1 MFISLNKKILYTISI
16 FLILTFTLFVITF
29 YAVYGSKFVEDQ
41 RFASLSALQI
51 SELSNNNAT
60 LRQEL
65 NSIRKQIPQVRI
77 SAKAQKILESQV
89 DTQINEISQEYQRLE
104 EFSKNYIKRYSS
116 MKEAVKIIIS
126 SLLIIAVLILIFGSL
141 IRRWL
146 LIPINRL
153 SQISDKVSA
162 GDLSSRVPLETS
174 PLFRDELSNLSKTFN
189 QMLQNLNQNFNEIKS
204 KEHFL
209 QSLIDNIPDGIRV
222 IDENYNIV
230 IANKTYYKQT
240 QHPVPNSP
248 EK

>member
-1 MFISLNKKILYTISI
+1 
-16 FLILTFTLFVITF
+16 
-29 YAVYGSKFVEDQ
+29 
-41 RFASLSALQI
+41 
-51 SELSNNNAT
+51 
-60 LRQEL
+60 
-65 NSIRKQIPQVRI
+65 
-77 SAKAQKILESQV
+77 
-89 DTQINEISQEYQRLE
+89 
-104 EFSKNYIKRYSS
+104 

-248 EK
+248 EKCYFSSQRINHPCISTTHSCPLREIKKQTCRCSKPSSILDGKTAVTFPSTPPPCTLSSPVRNLKTILSKPFVT